1 MILRVLY
8 PDASFR
14 GAPDI
19 ERRTAGDDVEIEV
32 HRIGALEPVSRES
45 WAACDA
51 VIMTRMVFGETELRK
66 APRCR
71 IVVRMG
77 VGYDTVDLEACGR
90 RGVAVCNVPD
100 YGTTDVADHA
110 IAMMLTL
117 SRGTACYNDTLRAD
131 PAGGWRYDAPP
142 TVRRLRGGTF
152 GVIGLGAIGT
162 AAALRARAFGMTV
175 RFYDPYI
182 AAGRDLALGFERDLT
197 LDALLAA
204 SDVVTIH
211 APLTDETRNM
221 IDAHAVAQMRPG
233 TLLINA
239 ARGPIVDTSAV
250 LEGLKSG
257 AIAGVGLD
265 VLPKEP
271 PDLGDPLIAAWRADE
286 TWIRGRVILSPH
298 AAFYCAASFED
309 QRRKSIETA
318 LHYLRDGV
326 LRNCVNEQHLDRPNA
341 R

>member
-1 MILRVLY
+1 MFHVLY

-19 ERRTAGDDVEIEV
+19 EQEVVGADGAIEV
-32 HRIGALEPVSRES
+32 HRIRSGSVISAES
-45 WAACDA
+45 WARADA
-51 VIMTRMVFGETELRK
+51 VIMTRMSFGEAELAR

-117 SRGTACYNDTLRAD
+117 ARGTACYNDVLRSELA
-131 PAGGWRYDAPP
+131 AGWRYDAPP
-142 TVRRLRGGTF
+142 TVRRLRGLTC

-162 AAALRARAFGMTV
+162 AAALRAQAFGMEV

-182 AAGRDLALGFERDLT
+182 LPGRDLALGFTREMRLQS
-197 LDALLAA
+197 LLGAA
-204 SDVVTIH
+204 DVVTIH
-211 APLTDETRNM
+211 APLSEETRSM
-221 IDAHAVAQMRPG
+221 IDATAIGQMKEG
-233 TLLINA
+233 ALLINA
-239 ARGPIVDTSAV
+239 ARGPIVDTAAV
-250 LEGLKSG
+250 LDGLKSG
-257 AIAGVGLD
+257 RLGGVGLD

-271 PDLGDPLIAAWRADE
+271 LDLADPLIAAWHADE
-286 TWIRGRVILSPH
+286 PWIKGRVILSPH
-298 AAFYCAASFED
+298 AAFYSAASFVD

-318 LHYLRDGV
+318 WRYLREGV
-326 LRNCVNEQHLDRPNA
+326 LLNCVNTASLRRNER
-341 R
+341 